1 VSPISAFRLYTAAVC
16 VYRGIV
22 LTT

>member
-1 VSPISAFRLYTAAVC
+1 VRPISAFRLYTAAVC